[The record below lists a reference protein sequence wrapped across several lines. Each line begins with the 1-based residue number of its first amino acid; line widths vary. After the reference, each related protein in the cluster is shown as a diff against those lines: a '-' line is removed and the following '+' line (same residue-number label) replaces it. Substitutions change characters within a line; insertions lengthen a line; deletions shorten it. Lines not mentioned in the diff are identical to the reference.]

1 MVDGLAAL
9 THEVGHVVELHDISS
24 VGDGHHFDFLFFGG
38 VLIFIGKVV
47 PDDLVKEGLSTLIDI
62 FPGLG
67 IGAFVLANALAL
79 PLRVFP
85 PGPERSPFQ
94 HTPTPLPQFVAVVH
108 PGGLLELPQTV
119 RLARDVLEGLLCPV
133 QVAHVGVVEFCVL

>member
-62 FPGLG
+62 FAAIFAFRCSTVNQLLLGERPHNPIFLG
-67 IGAFVLANALAL
+67 I
-79 PLRVFP
+79 
-85 PGPERSPFQ
+85 
-94 HTPTPLPQFVAVVH
+94 
-108 PGGLLELPQTV
+108 
-119 RLARDVLEGLLCPV
+119 
-133 QVAHVGVVEFCVL
+133 